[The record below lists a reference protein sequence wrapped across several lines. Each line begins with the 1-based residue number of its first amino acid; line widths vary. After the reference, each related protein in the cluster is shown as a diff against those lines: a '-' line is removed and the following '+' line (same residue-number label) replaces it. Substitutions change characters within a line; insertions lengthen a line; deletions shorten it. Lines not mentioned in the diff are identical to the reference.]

1 MGMIY
6 TAVLISVSASG
17 ELTANPS
24 IEQVKSASSLHVL
37 AFSSKGNLL
46 LNESQGEFDFQTWDK
61 IHDLAETICRG
72 SPAGWVGK
80 NEDVTMGEAGA
91 AAKGQ
96 PLEQFI
102 RETVEDKIREEF
114 MWKLAA
120 P

>member
-6 TAVLISVSASG
+6 TAALISVSASG
-17 ELTANPS
+17 ELIANPS
-24 IEQVKSASSLHVL
+24 TEQVKTASSLHVL

-46 LNESQGEFDFQTWDK
+46 LNESQGNFDLPTWDK
-61 IHDLAETICRG
+61 VHDLGETICRG

-80 NEDVTMGEAGA
+80 DEDVTMGEAGG

-96 PLEQFI
+96 TLEQFI
-102 RETVEDKIREEF
+102 RETVEDKVREEF